1 MTPPSQPSQPHGNV
15 GLEGIIDVLLDSAV
29 EAAVQTFLVLLMG
42 GIALSIVGGLV
53 EDMIPSPPPGL
64 ASAESKSH
72 SSSPHWGSSFS
83 QHKVPIVFTV
93 IFIVQISRRFYGKRQ
108 QNQEPR
114 RQSRMERVYHEL
126 SENWFSL
133 IVGNAFG
140 AMIGAMVLGWIQ
152 KFSLSQ
158 ILWSWIL
165 HSIAP
170 PLHELGQ
177 RIFGTSGTDA
187 IGRWFSWY
195 GENQFK
201 FDFWL
206 IYLASVCDDL
216 GLPNLKTLA
225 RFAWRRFRKR
235 GRPTPPSE
243 VTQQPA

>member
-1 MTPPSQPSQPHGNV
+1 MTPPSQPSSPHGNV
-15 GLEGIIDVLLDSAV
+15 GQESIIDIIWDSAF

-42 GIALSIVGGLV
+42 SIALGIVSGLF
-53 EDMIPSPPPGL
+53 EDMIPSAPPGFGSPE
-64 ASAESKSH
+64 AKSH
-72 SSSPHWGSSFS
+72 SSSQHWGSSFS

-93 IFIVQISRRFYGKRQ
+93 IFIVQISRRFWGQPQ

-114 RQSRMERVYHEL
+114 RESRMERVYHEL

-165 HSIAP
+165 QSIAP
-170 PLHELGQ
+170 PLHNIAKN
-177 RIFGTSGTDA
+177 IFGTSGADS

-195 GENQFK
+195 GQNQLK

-235 GRPTPPSE
+235 NRGTPPPE
-243 VTQQPA
+243 ITQQPA